1 MKNNNI
7 KKIVLKRYQISAL
20 QSLKIQ
26 GGVHTS
32 CTPDCNITKTNLVCL
47 PTQTE
52 QEVQ

>member
-1 MKNNNI
+1 MKN
-7 KKIVLKRYQISAL
+7 KKINFEKSTISKL
-20 QSLKIQ
+20 GLTKIQ
-26 GGVHTS
+26 GGYHNS